1 MRFTRLA
8 VLGLVALAACNGNKT
23 ELEDLKK
30 GQQDILAKLDG
41 LTKTVSAI
49 RAPAPAAGPPAID
62 PNKVYNIPLTS
73 SPVKGPQAAKV
84 TIVEFSDFQCP
95 FCSQAAALVP
105 DVLKQYPDNVNFV
118 YKQFPLTSIHP
129 FALGAAKAALAA
141 QRQGK
146 FWEMHDI
153 LFANQRELGQDKLKE
168 YAQKI
173 GLDVDKW
180 EKDMNS
186 PEVQQ
191 QIDQEQQQA
200 RAADVQ
206 GTPTFFVA
214 GKRLQNR
221 SPDGF
226 KQMIDAALGGA
237 NKG

>member
-1 MRFTRLA
+1 MRFTRFA
-8 VLGLVALAACNGNKT
+8 VLGLVALAACNGSKADID
-23 ELEDLKK
+23 DLKK

-41 LTKTVSAI
+41 LTKTVSQI
-49 RAPAPAAGPPAID
+49 KAPAPAAGPAAVD
-62 PNKVYNIPLTS
+62 PNKVYTIPMS
-73 SPVKGPQAAKV
+73 ASPVKGPQTAKV

-129 FALGAAKAALAA
+129 FALGASKAAVAA
-141 QRQGK
+141 GKQGK
-146 FWEMHDI
+146 FWEMHDM
-153 LFANQRELGQDKLKE
+153 LFANNRELGVDKLKE
-168 YAQKI
+168 YAGKI
-173 GLDVDKW
+173 GLDVGKW

-191 QIDQEQQQA
+191 QIDKEQQEA

-206 GTPTFFVA
+206 GTPTFFVG

-221 SPDGF
+221 SPEGF
-226 KQMIDAALGGA
+226 KQMIDAALGG
-237 NKG
+237 KG